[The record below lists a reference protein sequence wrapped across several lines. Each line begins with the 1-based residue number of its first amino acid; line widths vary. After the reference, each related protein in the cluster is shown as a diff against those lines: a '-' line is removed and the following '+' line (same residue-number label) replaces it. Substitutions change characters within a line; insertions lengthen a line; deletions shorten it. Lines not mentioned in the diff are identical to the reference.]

1 MTSMHG
7 AATASQRRTRPHH
20 TAEPATS
27 AGRADPNSEKNAACG
42 VFFRL
47 PSPLAHARRQ
57 GVKGNMI
64 GGYGHIA
71 LVSDSEGNMIG
82 LHSMQ

>member
-1 MTSMHG
+1 L
-7 AATASQRRTRPHH
+7 H
-20 TAEPATS
+20 TPG
-27 AGRADPNSEKNAACG
+27 GRA
-42 VFFRL
+42 
-47 PSPLAHARRQ
+47 
-57 GVKGNMI
+57 VKPKFPI